1 VPNGPKLDTP
11 QAQADSPSVAAV
23 RAAERA
29 KSSEIPK
36 DCVVADRSVA
46 SARGELRMRWYRPR
60 DRSEA
65 GTAHE
70 AAGQGAGL
78 VFFHGGGFVAGDVAR
93 HDAFCGQ
100 LSVASGCAVVSCSY
114 RLAPEHRF
122 PAALDDAY
130 FAACFVHEHA
140 DEFEIDHRRLGIGGI
155 EVGAS
160 LATGVA
166 RLAKERRNP
175 ALAFQLLIQPVFDFS
190 PEGLSG
196 VIPSHSAPLEWAV
209 AHYTDARR
217 REDPRCS
224 PMRATNLI
232 GLPSTFM
239 LAAERTLAAEHVK
252 RYADRLREAH
262 VPVAVIQAAGAAAD
276 LLEVPDSS
284 EQGRRAVTACAKALA
299 EALNPG

>member
-1 VPNGPKLDTP
+1 VPKRPKLETVP
-11 QAQADSPSVAAV
+11 PQADSPSAAAV

-29 KSSEIPK
+29 KSSEIPA
-36 DCVVADRSVA
+36 DCVVADRAVA
-46 SARGELRMRWYRPR
+46 SARGELRLRWYQRR

-65 GTAHE
+65 GTE
-70 AAGQGAGL
+70 QDTAAQRAGL
-78 VFFHGGGFVAGDVAR
+78 VFFHGGGFVAGDVAS

-100 LSVASGCAVVSCSY
+100 LSAASSRVIVSCSY

-175 ALAFQLLIQPVFDFS
+175 ALAFQLLVQPVFDFT
-190 PEGLSG
+190 PAALSG
-196 VIPSHSAPLEWAV
+196 AAAIGAAPLEWAV
-209 AHYTDARR
+209 AQYIDAAL

-232 GLPSTFM
+232 GLPSAFM
-239 LAAERTLAAEHVK
+239 LAGDRAAATLQVDPYAE
-252 RYADRLREAH
+252 RLREAH
-262 VPVAVIQAAGAAAD
+262 VPVALVQAAGAPANF
-276 LLEVPDSS
+276 LEVPDSS
-284 EQGRRAVTACAKALA
+284 EQGREALRVCAKALA
-299 EALNPG
+299 EALI